1 MDSNA
6 LKAFLT
12 IVDQGSF
19 SEAAEQLHITQP
31 AISKRLAA
39 LENQLDTTLI
49 DRSHRQ
55 IRLTDTGNRL
65 LPHARKIL
73 DEIHNARV
81 ALSPDSE
88 LLEGELQIIASHHIG
103 LHHLPKWLR
112 RFKREYPQIT
122 INLQFMESDAAYE
135 QMRKRNAELAFVT
148 LSDSM
153 LPSFHVFAQ
162 WPDPMAFVVGTDHPL
177 AELEAPKLADL
188 AQHPALLPDTSTST
202 YRVVSRLFLEANLP
216 LNPQMPTNYLE
227 TLKMMTSVGLGW
239 SVLPLRMAD
248 ESLKVLGGVL
258 EKGKDTGNSVT
269 RVLGGIGLTDRQPGN
284 AAKAL
289 LKIVQE
295 EEVAGKHQ
303 MDSLRL

>member
-6 LKAFLT
+6 LKAFIT

-19 SEAAEQLHITQP
+19 SEAAELLHLSQP

-39 LENQLDTTLI
+39 LENQLGETLI
-49 DRSHRQ
+49 DRSQRQ
-55 IRLTDTGNRL
+55 IRLTDSGGRL

-73 DEIHNARV
+73 DEIHNARI
-81 ALSPDSE
+81 ALSPDSG
-88 LLEGELQIIASHHIG
+88 LLEGELHIIASHHIG

-112 RFKREYPQIT
+112 RFKREYPQVT

-153 LPSFHVFAQ
+153 PASFHVFAQ

-177 AELEAPKLADL
+177 ASIKAPKLADL

-216 LNPQMPTNYLE
+216 LHPQMPTNYLE

-248 ESLKVLGGVL
+248 ESLKVLEGVL
-258 EKGKDTGNSVT
+258 AKGTEAGNSVT
-269 RVLGGIGLTDRQPGN
+269 RVLGGIGLTGRQPGN

-295 EEVAGKHQ
+295 EEAG
-303 MDSLRL
+303 RAT

>member
-19 SEAAEQLHITQP
+19 SEAAEQLHLTQP

-39 LENQLDTTLI
+39 LENQLGTTLV

-55 IRLTDTGNRL
+55 IRLTESGSRL
-65 LPHARKIL
+65 LPHARMIL
-73 DEIHNARV
+73 DEIHNARI
-81 ALSPDSE
+81 ALSPGSG
-88 LLEGELQIIASHHIG
+88 LIEGELHIIASHHIG

-112 RFKREYPQIT
+112 RFKREYPQVT

-135 QMRKRNAELAFVT
+135 QMRKRNADLAFVT

-153 LPSFHVFAQ
+153 LPNFHVFAQ

-177 AELEAPKLADL
+177 ASLPTPKLADL
-188 AQHPALLPDTSTST
+188 AKHPALLPDTSTST

-216 LNPQMPTNYLE
+216 LQPQMPTNYLE

-239 SVLPLRMAD
+239 SVLPLRMVD
-248 ESLKVLGGVL
+248 ESLKVLEGVL
-258 EKGKDTGNSVT
+258 AKGTEAENSVT
-269 RVLGGIGLTDRQPGN
+269 RVLGGIGLTGRQPSN

-289 LKIVQE
+289 LAIVQE
-295 EEVAGKHQ
+295 EEGNQSKG
-303 MDSLRL
+303 

>member
-19 SEAAEQLHITQP
+19 SEAAEQLHLTQP

-39 LENQLDTTLI
+39 LENQLGTTLV

-55 IRLTDTGNRL
+55 IRLTESGSRL
-65 LPHARKIL
+65 LPHARMIL
-73 DEIHNARV
+73 DEIHNARI
-81 ALSPDSE
+81 ALSPGSG
-88 LLEGELQIIASHHIG
+88 LIEGELHIIASHHIG

-112 RFKREYPQIT
+112 RFKREYPQVT

-135 QMRKRNAELAFVT
+135 QMRKRNADLAFVT

-153 LPSFHVFAQ
+153 LPNFHVFAQ

-177 AELEAPKLADL
+177 ASLPTPKLADL
-188 AQHPALLPDTSTST
+188 AKHPALLPDTSTST

-216 LNPQMPTNYLE
+216 LQPQMPTNYLE

-239 SVLPLRMAD
+239 SVLPLRMVD
-248 ESLKVLGGVL
+248 ESLKVLEGVL
-258 EKGKDTGNSVT
+258 AKGTEAENSVT
-269 RVLGGIGLTDRQPGN
+269 RVLGGIGLTGRQPSN

-289 LKIVQE
+289 LAIVQE
-295 EEVAGKHQ
+295 EEGNQSKG
-303 MDSLRL
+303 LP

>member
-6 LKAFLT
+6 LKAFIT

-19 SEAAEQLHITQP
+19 SEAAELLHLSQP

-39 LENQLDTTLI
+39 LENQLGETLI
-49 DRSHRQ
+49 DRSQRQ
-55 IRLTDTGNRL
+55 IRLTDSGGRL

-73 DEIHNARV
+73 DEIHNARI
-81 ALSPDSE
+81 ALSPDSG
-88 LLEGELQIIASHHIG
+88 LLEGELHIIASHHIG

-112 RFKREYPQIT
+112 RFKREHPQVT

-153 LPSFHVFAQ
+153 SASFHVFAQ
-162 WPDPMAFVVGTDHPL
+162 WPDPMAFVVGIDHPL
-177 AELEAPKLADL
+177 AAIKTPKLADL

-216 LNPQMPTNYLE
+216 LHPQMPTNYLE

-248 ESLKVLGGVL
+248 ESLKVLEGVL
-258 EKGKDTGNSVT
+258 AKGTETGNSVT
-269 RVLGGIGLTDRQPGN
+269 RVLGGIGLTGRQPGN

-289 LKIVQE
+289 LRIVQE
-295 EEVAGKHQ
+295 EEE
-303 MDSLRL
+303 L